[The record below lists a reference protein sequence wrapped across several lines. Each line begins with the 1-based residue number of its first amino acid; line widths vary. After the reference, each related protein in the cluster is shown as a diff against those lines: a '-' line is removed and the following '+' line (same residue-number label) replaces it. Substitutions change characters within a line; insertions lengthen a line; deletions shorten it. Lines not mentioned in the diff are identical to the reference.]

1 MDRLRVLRGADGG
14 AQAEVDGARRLLAE
28 VVAGAPETL
37 RIYRPSAATVAFGRI
52 DTLRPRY
59 ADAVAAA
66 RTAGFEPVVR
76 AVGGRAVAYDPTCLV
91 LDHLAPEP
99 DRTLS
104 TSRRFDAFGRLHADA
119 LHALGVDARVGE
131 VPEEYCPGPFSVN
144 ARGLVKLVGTAQRVV
159 RGGWQ
164 FSAVVIVD
172 GAARLREVLAP
183 VYACID
189 MPFAPASV
197 GAVADEVP
205 GVGADDVE
213 DALLEQYARR
223 WRLETDPLGR
233 D

>member
-1 MDRLRVLRGADGG
+1 VDRLRVLRGADGG

-52 DTLRPRY
+52 DTLRPGY

-66 RTAGFEPVVR
+66 RAGGFEPVVR

-183 VYACID
+183 VYASID

-205 GVGADDVE
+205 GVTADDVE
-213 DALLEQYARR
+213 DAVLEQYAKR
-223 WRLETDPLGR
+223 WRLDAGP

>member
-52 DTLRPRY
+52 DTLRPGY

-66 RTAGFEPVVR
+66 SAGGFEPVVR

-172 GAARLREVLAP
+172 GAARLRVISRSP
-183 VYACID
+183 
-189 MPFAPASV
+189 PSSRPA
-197 GAVADEVP
+197 
-205 GVGADDVE
+205 
-213 DALLEQYARR
+213 ARA
-223 WRLETDPLGR
+223 
-233 D
+233 

>member
-1 MDRLRVLRGADGG
+1 VDRLRVRRGADAG
-14 AQAEVDGARRLLAE
+14 AQGEVDGARRLLAD

-37 RIYRPSAATVAFGRI
+37 RVYRPSTATVAFGRI
-52 DTLRPRY
+52 DTLRPGY

-66 RTAGFEPVVR
+66 SAGGFQPVVR
-76 AVGGRAVAYDPTCLV
+76 GVGGRAVAYDPTCLV
-91 LDHLAPEP
+91 LDHVAPEP

-104 TSRRFDAFGRLHADA
+104 TRHRFDAFGRLHADA
-119 LHALGVDARVGE
+119 LRSLGVDARVGE
-131 VPEEYCPGPFSVN
+131 VPHEYCPGPFSVN

-159 RGGWQ
+159 RGGWH

-183 VYACID
+183 VYASID

-197 GAVADEVP
+197 GAVAEEVP
-205 GVGADDVE
+205 GVTADDVE
-213 DALLEQYARR
+213 EAVLEQYALR
-223 WRLETDPLGR
+223 WQLDRDPP

>member
-52 DTLRPRY
+52 DTLRPGY

-66 RTAGFEPVVR
+66 SAGGFEPVVR

-183 VYACID
+183 VYASID

-205 GVGADDVE
+205 GVTADDVE
-213 DALLEQYARR
+213 DAVLEQYAKR
-223 WRLETDPLGR
+223 WRLDAGP

>member
-52 DTLRPRY
+52 DTLRPGY

-66 RTAGFEPVVR
+66 RAGGFEPVVR

-183 VYACID
+183 VYASID

-205 GVGADDVE
+205 GVTADDVE
-213 DALLEQYARR
+213 DAVLEQYAKR
-223 WRLETDPLGR
+223 WRLDAGP

>member
-1 MDRLRVLRGADGG
+1 MDRLRVLRGADAG
-14 AQAEVDGARRLLAE
+14 AQAEVDSARRLLAD
-28 VVAGAPETL
+28 VVGGAPETL
-37 RIYRPSAATVAFGRI
+37 RVYRPSTATVAFGRI
-52 DTLRPRY
+52 DTLRPGY

-66 RTAGFEPVVR
+66 RAGGFEPVVR

-91 LDHLAPEP
+91 LDHVAPEP

-104 TSRRFDAFGRLHADA
+104 TRRRFDDFGRLHADA
-119 LHALGVDARVGE
+119 LRALGVDARVGE

-183 VYACID
+183 VYASID
-189 MPFAPASV
+189 LPFAPASV

-205 GVGADDVE
+205 GVTADDVE
-213 DALLEQYARR
+213 GAALEQYARR
-223 WRLETDPLGR
+223 WQLEPG
-233 D
+233 

>member
-1 MDRLRVLRGADGG
+1 VDRLRVLRGADGG

-52 DTLRPRY
+52 DTLRPGY

-66 RTAGFEPVVR
+66 SAGGFEPVVR

-183 VYACID
+183 VYASID

-205 GVGADDVE
+205 GVTADDVE
-213 DALLEQYARR
+213 DAVLEQYAKR
-223 WRLETDPLGR
+223 WRLDAGP

>member
-52 DTLRPRY
+52 DTLRPGY

-66 RTAGFEPVVR
+66 SAGGFEPVVR

-159 RGGWQ
+159 RSGWQ

-183 VYACID
+183 VYASID

-205 GVGADDVE
+205 GVTADDVE
-213 DALLEQYARR
+213 DAVLEQYAKR
-223 WRLETDPLGR
+223 WRLDAGP